1 MVGARD
7 SAGCYRHK
15 HMQPSPR
22 SSPGVRRAL
31 VTRSVSTPPATVPLS
46 LDLAT
51 TPVAA
56 AELSLLRP
64 DPRDNRRGIQARR
77 RRHLRS
83 VQRTGSSPVA
93 LSVVGRDG
101 VHHSVQLGQQ
111 EVEEL
116 AARSATG
123 VILLEPSLGP
133 AGTAGTGGFAH
144 LNHASKAAALAEE
157 NRQLRGA
164 LQRSRSQPSASAVLR
179 RFRPSTCV
187 HCGVVCLGCAPAN
200 NSS

>member
-1 MVGARD
+1 MGENHGAGAGARRND
-7 SAGCYRHK
+7 SG
-15 HMQPSPR
+15 
-22 SSPGVRRAL
+22 SS
-31 VTRSVSTPPATVPLS
+31 RSVSVSDSASASASVSVRSVKSVCWWGL
-46 LDLAT
+46 
-51 TPVAA
+51 VW
-56 AELSLLRP
+56 
-64 DPRDNRRGIQARR
+64 
-77 RRHLRS
+77 RHLRS